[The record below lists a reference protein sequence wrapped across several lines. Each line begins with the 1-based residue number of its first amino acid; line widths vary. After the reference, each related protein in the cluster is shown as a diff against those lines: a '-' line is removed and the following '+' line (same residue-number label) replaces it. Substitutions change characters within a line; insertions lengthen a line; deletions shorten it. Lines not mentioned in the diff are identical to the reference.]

1 MSSLPFF
8 PTHSHSDVSNYI
20 WELAQQQSL
29 IDDLENTLQVFCLFH
44 HEKQILYLV
53 DDYYHIP
60 VAIKH
65 ITTNP
70 RQDLLEL
77 ACLWLALIEMARGKN
92 APITTL

>member
-8 PTHSHSDVSNYI
+8 STHSPSDVSDYI

-29 IDDLENTLQVFCLFH
+29 IDDLETTLQVFCLFH
-44 HEKQILYLV
+44 QEKQILYLV

-65 ITTNP
+65 ITNNP

-77 ACLWLALIEMARGKN
+77 ACLWLALIEMARGKH
-92 APITTL
+92 APITT